1 MTTSERDSGRRDGA
15 AEVPEAVQRAAQE
28 HGLGPL
34 VDVRRELSMTR
45 AIGLGVGA
53 IVVSLVALTFFGFLF
68 DTFFKDNDIVA
79 VIARPIAFIALF
91 ALIWGLVTA
100 IRGLLVGSRAHY
112 LFAGGLVAKRRSG
125 LQAVA
130 WPQVEMLDTRYNR
143 KTREIVGYRVVAPG
157 VQFMIPLVLTNNRD
171 PFIDRIADQLRAAGR
186 PIH

>member
-68 DTFFKDNDIVA
+68 DTFFKGNDIA
-79 VIARPIAFIALF
+79 EVIARPIGFVALF

-130 WPQVEMLDTRYNR
+130 WPQVVMLDTRYNR